1 MNQTFMKDK
10 PVLPLVLS
18 MSLPMVL
25 SMLTNSLYN
34 IIDSYFV
41 ARISEEAMTAISLV
55 YPLQLLVTAVAVGFG
70 IGINAVAS
78 YYLGAQDGEKANDA
92 ASAGIAFSLLHG
104 ILLTAVCILGAPA
117 FLRLFTQDQSI
128 LQYGLHYSYIV
139 FSFST
144 VITAAVAFEKIFQ
157 AEGKMTVSMI
167 SMLCGSIANIILDPI
182 MIFGIGPFP
191 IMGIRGAAWATV
203 IGQALTLV
211 IYLTIYFAR
220 PLLPLR
226 LRFRREIFDRD
237 LCKRLYLV
245 GVPATLNMALPSL
258 LITCL
263 NGILS
268 AFSPMYVFILGVYY
282 KLQTFIY
289 LTANG
294 IVQGIRPIV
303 GYNYGAREY
312 SRIRQVFRTAL
323 ILSAI
328 VMAIGMVLCLCFAG
342 SLTGLFTDQP
352 ATIHAGQ
359 KALRIIS
366 FGFIVSSVSVIVSG
380 TLEGL
385 GKGLHSMMISL
396 MRYIIVILPAAYIL
410 SRSFGPGGVWHAF
423 WITEAVTALA
433 SVILYRK
440 YVVERLL
447 AA

>member
-41 ARISEEAMTAISLV
+41 ARISEDAMTAISLV
-55 YPLQLLVTAVAVGFG
+55 YPLQLLVTAVGVGFG
-70 IGINAVAS
+70 IGINAVAA
-78 YYLGAQDGEKANDA
+78 YFLGAQDGEKANDA
-92 ASAGIAFSLLHG
+92 ASAGMVCSLIHG
-104 ILLTAVCILGAPA
+104 ILLTAICILGAPV
-117 FLRLFTQDQSI
+117 FLRLFTQDQNI

-182 MIFGIGPFP
+182 MIFGLGPFP
-191 IMGIRGAAWATV
+191 VMGIRGAAWATV

-211 IYLTIYFAR
+211 IYLVVYFIR
-220 PLLPLR
+220 PLPLR
-226 LRFRREIFDRD
+226 LRFRRDIFDRD
-237 LCKRLYLV
+237 LCKRIYLV

-303 GYNYGAREY
+303 GYNYGAKEY
-312 SRIRQVFRTAL
+312 PRIRQVFRTAL
-323 ILSAI
+323 TLAAV
-328 VMAIGMVLCLCFAG
+328 VMGLGMVICLCFAD

-352 ATIHAGQ
+352 ATILAGQ
-359 KALRIIS
+359 KALRVIS
-366 FGFIVSSVSVIVSG
+366 FGFVVSSVSVIVSG

-385 GKGLHSMMISL
+385 GKGIHSMIISL
-396 MRYIIVILPAAYIL
+396 MRYIVVILPAAYLL
-410 SRSFGPGGVWHAF
+410 SRGFGPVGVWHAF
-423 WITEAVTALA
+423 WIAESVTALA
-433 SVILYRK
+433 SMILYRR
-440 YVVERLL
+440 YVVGKLL